1 MNEAGNL
8 VVGNLGL
15 NGQDRV
21 CTELP
26 DVNGVQVQLAR
37 PSFALP
43 EKGDQVLLTSRRC
56 MYPICG
62 GVWLVDLHRKPNGTM
77 EGFMDYTDDA
87 CNGRPSGGRYCGA
100 SEGAA
105 PSFHEDVTRCVGY
118 RAACGLPCDTLC

>member
-87 CNGRPSGGRYCGA
+87 CMNEVVSTKNGEEMMRPETPMES
-100 SEGAA
+100 SNNNLN
-105 PSFHEDVTRCVGY
+105 T
-118 RAACGLPCDTLC
+118 